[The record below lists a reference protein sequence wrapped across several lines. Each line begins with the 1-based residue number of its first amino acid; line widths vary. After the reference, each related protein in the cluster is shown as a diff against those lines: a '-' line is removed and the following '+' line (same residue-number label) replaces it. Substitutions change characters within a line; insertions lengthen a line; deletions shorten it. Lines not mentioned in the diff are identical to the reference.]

1 MANEEIE
8 KTNGTEE
15 ELKGLNFL
23 TKLSYACIDRSD
35 LPYQEKRNLLFAVY
49 SFRSLFDAYELH
61 RVSKALVKY
70 GCSFVTRDKDA
81 KDYEHVYEVEDNHG
95 KKAIKFD
102 AGSPL
107 WQARVKQGLITGD
120 NAILPQKPTI
130 YEMVYSLLSLPTAT
144 AELKALWLVYFPY
157 VFMIGAP
164 IEYDLY
170 DALKAI
176 VSTAEVFSVALQN
189 RYADNICCSL
199 EELSGEHPYI
209 SDWYRPFVEWK
220 CEKNEKG
227 ISHET
232 AKYQKALALGD
243 YAYALWGTEKLLN
256 TFPDDEE
263 ILLLNISARIS
274 LAPTVSEERRQK
286 LLADNF
292 TVITEAFKLAPK
304 KYVYFLYYLGLTR
317 LGMGDT
323 VHAEDN
329 FKACLEID
337 AKFEPALLMLRGM
350 EVTRNKQAQPDETE
364 AN

>member
-1 MANEEIE
+1 MDNENE
-8 KTNGTEE
+8 KTNETEQ

-23 TKLSYACIDRSD
+23 TKLCYSCIDRSD
-35 LPYQEKRNLLFAVY
+35 IAYQEKRNLLFAVY
-49 SFRSLFDAYELH
+49 SFRCLFDNTELH
-61 RVSKALVKY
+61 RVSKVLYKY
-70 GCSFVTRDKDA
+70 GCSFVTRDSGA
-81 KDYEHVYEVEDNHG
+81 KEYEHTYEVEDNNG
-95 KKAIKFD
+95 KKATKFD

-107 WQARVKQGLITGD
+107 WQARVKAGLIKGD
-120 NAILPQKPTI
+120 NAILPQKPTL
-130 YEMVYSLLSLPTAT
+130 YEMVLSILRLNTAT

-170 DALKAI
+170 DELKAV
-176 VSTAEVFSVALQN
+176 VSTAEVFSVAN
-189 RYADNICCSL
+189 ESHYADNVCCSI

-209 SDWYRPFVEWK
+209 ADWYRPFVEWK

-232 AKYQKALALGD
+232 AKYQKALALGN

-274 LAPTVSEERRQK
+274 LAPTVSEERRRK

-350 EVTRNKQAQPDETE
+350 EVTRNKHQGDESDE
-364 AN
+364 SAN